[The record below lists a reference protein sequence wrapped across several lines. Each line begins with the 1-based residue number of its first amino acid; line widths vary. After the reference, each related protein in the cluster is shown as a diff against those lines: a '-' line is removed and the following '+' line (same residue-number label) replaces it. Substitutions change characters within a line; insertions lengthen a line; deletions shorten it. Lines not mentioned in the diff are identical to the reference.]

1 MVTRLK
7 LLNEIENKLI
17 VIKGSLCAIFG
28 LICIISIFLDNRNFT
43 FLAYTLGI
51 FTLVSGAITLLTIVN
66 KKISLRHFA
75 LFHYEGIASF
85 ILGILILGFPQ
96 TAISIFMG
104 ILGGIAMGI
113 GLMQIALAFDLQ
125 TLKIKEGVLIYSGI
139 LTVLLGAILFNNP
152 DSISDF
158 VSILLGVFFIVLGG
172 YVSWSAWKHVKLRRK
187 SIVAVETAD
196 PIHTQVTMMPIKSPN
211 QIVSADSQINT

>member
-1 MVTRLK
+1 MITRLQ

-17 VIKGSLCAIFG
+17 AVKGSLCAIFG
-28 LICIISIFLDNRNFT
+28 LTCIISIFLDNRNFT

-51 FTLVSGAITLLTIVN
+51 FTLVSGLISLLTIA
-66 KKISLRHFA
+66 KEKISFRHFA

-85 ILGILILGFPQ
+85 ILGMLILGFRQ

-104 ILGGIAMGI
+104 ILGGIAVGI
-113 GLMQIALAFDLQ
+113 GLMQIALAFDIH
-125 TLKIKEGVLIYSGI
+125 TFKIKEGVLIYSGI

-152 DSISDF
+152 DSISEF

-172 YVSWSAWKHVKLRRK
+172 YVGWSAWKHARLQKK
-187 SIVAVETAD
+187 SSVVAAESSAPVHA
-196 PIHTQVTMMPIKSPN
+196 QVTLMPVKSPN
-211 QIVSADSQINT
+211 QFSA